1 MCTVST
7 RVPTIVRYHTLLN
20 GSVLRRSWSYPER
33 MQTETRPVPTPRSVR
48 MIDVARLA
56 GVSQQTV
63 SRVVNGHSN
72 VGAEV
77 RERVEQAIVQ
87 LRYNRNSAARALA
100 TNRSMNLGVIS
111 YSLPVHGSTMVLFGV
126 AEEAR
131 RNGYSTS
138 LVSISDVDPRTI
150 RTALD
155 TLVGDSV
162 DGIVVLAPMSAAAP
176 VLDGLDL
183 PVPIVRFEQG
193 TPAGPHTVTMDDVL
207 GAQLATRHLLDLGHE
222 TVWHVAGPPG
232 WTASD
237 ARRSGWLSEL
247 AGRGRPMNPDFA
259 TTDWTAESG
268 YRAGLLIAQNP
279 TITAVLAANDAMAL
293 GIMKALT
300 EQGRRVPADVSVVG
314 FDDMS
319 EARYFQPG
327 LTTIRLD
334 FDEVGRVAVERL
346 LHLMGGEP
354 AEQIPAIDPE
364 LIVRASTA
372 PPRPRA

>member
-1 MCTVST
+1 
-7 RVPTIVRYHTLLN
+7 
-20 GSVLRRSWSYPER
+20 
-33 MQTETRPVPTPRSVR
+33 

-183 PVPIVRFEQG
+183 DVPIVRFEQG
-193 TPAGPHTVTMDDVL
+193 APAGPHAVTMDDVL

-232 WTASD
+232 WTASE

-247 AGRGRPMNPDFA
+247 GGRGRPMNPDFA

-268 YRAGLLIAQNP
+268 YRAGLLIAENP
-279 TITAVLAANDAMAL
+279 SITAVLAANDAMAL
-293 GIMKALT
+293 GVMKALT
-300 EQGRRVPADVSVVG
+300 ERGRSVPDDVSVVG

-334 FDEVGRVAVERL
+334 FDQVGRVAVERL

-354 AEQIPAIDPE
+354 AELIPAITPE

-372 PPRPRA
+372 PPRPRV